1 MKRNQPSEEGEFFI
15 GARLAARRQKL
26 GIPIDKAAKDIRMP
40 LSRLR
45 SLETDDFSGFPHPTY
60 ARLYLIDY
68 ANYLKIPLE
77 DIHDYL
83 PSNQKLGGTD
93 NAYLEVMLS
102 KQNFM
107 QSEQF
112 QSLRRLL
119 KFVGAG
125 LAVVLLIAAAVYFW
139 RGWKKIERVQPAP
152 DAPAIVDADNPVP
165 LDEQESASLPPPS
178 NLLDG
183 EETLIIE
190 APLPSN
196 PEPEPIKELAQ
207 PYRYPT
213 GIATPTPE
221 ASPSPSPVSRTSPTM
236 ILPPFEPAPRL
247 PRPQ

>member
-1 MKRNQPSEEGEFFI
+1 LKRNQPSEEGEFFI

-26 GIPIDKAAKDIRMP
+26 GISIDKAANDIRMP

-77 DIHDYL
+77 DIQDYL
-83 PSNQKLGGTD
+83 PSNQKLGTTD
-93 NAYLEVMLS
+93 NGYLEVMLS

-112 QSLRRLL
+112 KSLRRLL
-119 KFVGAG
+119 KFVGLG
-125 LAVVLLIAAAVYFW
+125 LAVILIIAAAVYFW
-139 RGWKKIERVQPAP
+139 RSWKKIERVQPVAVPTMAESPSSP
-152 DAPAIVDADNPVP
+152 DAAEPLVEAAAITVV
-165 LDEQESASLPPPS
+165 
-178 NLLDG
+178 
-183 EETLIIE
+183 EE
-190 APLPSN
+190 PLPAN
-196 PEPEPIKELAQ
+196 PEPTPSPTATPQLAQ
-207 PYRYPT
+207 PYRYP
-213 GIATPTPE
+213 A
-221 ASPSPSPVSRTSPTM
+221 AAPSPTATPTM

>member
-77 DIHDYL
+77 DIQDYL
-83 PSNQKLGGTD
+83 PSNQKLGAAD
-93 NAYLEVMLS
+93 NGYLEVMLS

-112 QSLRRLL
+112 KSLRRLL

-125 LAVVLLIAAAVYFW
+125 LAVILLIAAGVYFW
-139 RGWKKIERVQPAP
+139 RGWKNIERVQPAP
-152 DAPAIVDADNPVP
+152 EAVAPT
-165 LDEQESASLPPPS
+165 LPEIPEETTE
-178 NLLDG
+178 
-183 EETLIIE
+183 EETLVEATAITVIE
-190 APLPSN
+190 PPLPSI
-196 PEPEPIKELAQ
+196 PEPEPTATPVPTPTPQLAQ
-207 PYRYPT
+207 PYRYPV
-213 GIATPTPE
+213 ATPRPT
-221 ASPSPSPVSRTSPTM
+221 ASPTM

>member
-26 GIPIDKAAKDIRMP
+26 GISIDKAANDIRMP
-40 LSRLR
+40 LNRLR

-77 DIHDYL
+77 DIQDYL
-83 PSNQKLGGTD
+83 PSNQKLGTTENG
-93 NAYLEVMLS
+93 YLEVMLS

-112 QSLRRLL
+112 KSLRRLL
-119 KFVGAG
+119 KFVGLG
-125 LAVVLLIAAAVYFW
+125 LAVILIIAAAVYFW
-139 RGWKKIERVQPAP
+139 RSWKKIERVQPVAVPAMADSPSSP
-152 DAPAIVDADNPVP
+152 DAAEPLVEATAITVV
-165 LDEQESASLPPPS
+165 
-178 NLLDG
+178 
-183 EETLIIE
+183 EE
-190 APLPSN
+190 PLPAN
-196 PEPEPIKELAQ
+196 PEP
-207 PYRYPT
+207 
-213 GIATPTPE
+213 TPFAHGHAAARAALPL
-221 ASPSPSPVSRTSPTM
+221 SGGSRPSPTATPTM

>member
-1 MKRNQPSEEGEFFI
+1 LKRNQPSDEGEFFI

-26 GIPIDKAAKDIRMP
+26 GIPIEKVAHDIRMP

-68 ANYLKIPLE
+68 ANYLNIPLA
-77 DIHDYL
+77 DIQDYL
-83 PSNQKLGGTD
+83 PSNQKLGTSD

-112 QSLRRLL
+112 KSLRRLL

-125 LAVVLLIAAAVYFW
+125 VAVALVIAAGIYFW
-139 RGWKKIERVQPAP
+139 RGWKKIERVQPAAESSSLALP
-152 DAPAIVDADNPVP
+152 DITEGPINDESSSMDPALLVSPVDP
-165 LDEQESASLPPPS
+165 
-178 NLLDG
+178 
-183 EETLIIE
+183 
-190 APLPSN
+190 PLPSN
-196 PEPEPIKELAQ
+196 PEPDPTPAPQLAQ
-207 PYRYPT
+207 PYQYP
-213 GIATPTPE
+213 ASSAAPAQKPTP
-221 ASPSPSPVSRTSPTM
+221 STM

>member
-26 GIPIDKAAKDIRMP
+26 GIPIDKAAKDIRMT

-45 SLETDDFSGFPHPTY
+45 SLESDDFSGFPHPTY

-77 DIHDYL
+77 DIQDYL
-83 PSNQKLGGTD
+83 PSNQKLGTTENG
-93 NAYLEVMLS
+93 YLEVMLS

-112 QSLRRLL
+112 KSLRRLL
-119 KFVGAG
+119 KFVGLG
-125 LAVVLLIAAAVYFW
+125 LAVILIIAAAVYFW
-139 RGWKKIERVQPAP
+139 RSWKKIERVKPAAVPAMMDSSAEP
-152 DAPAIVDADNPVP
+152 DAMEPLVEATAITVV
-165 LDEQESASLPPPS
+165 
-178 NLLDG
+178 
-183 EETLIIE
+183 EE
-190 APLPSN
+190 PLPAN
-196 PEPEPIKELAQ
+196 PEPTPAPTATPQLAQ
-207 PYRYPT
+207 PYRYP
-213 GIATPTPE
+213 A
-221 ASPSPSPVSRTSPTM
+221 AAAPSPTATPTM

>member
-26 GIPIDKAAKDIRMP
+26 GIPIEKAANDIRMP

-45 SLETDDFSGFPHPTY
+45 ALETDDFSGFPHPTY

-77 DIHDYL
+77 DIQDYL
-83 PSNQKLGGTD
+83 PSNQKLGTTENG
-93 NAYLEVMLS
+93 YLEVMLS

-112 QSLRRLL
+112 KSLRRLL

-139 RGWKKIERVQPAP
+139 RGWKKIERVQPAAVPAMADSPVVP
-152 DAPAIVDADNPVP
+152 DSAEPLVEATAITVVEP
-165 LDEQESASLPPPS
+165 
-178 NLLDG
+178 
-183 EETLIIE
+183 
-190 APLPSN
+190 PLPAN
-196 PEPEPIKELAQ
+196 PEPSATPSPTATPQLAQ
-207 PYRYPT
+207 PYRYP
-213 GIATPTPE
+213 
-221 ASPSPSPVSRTSPTM
+221 ASAPSPSATPTM